1 MDWSKLRQTQY
12 RRQYRVIMRT
22 VGYQGPHAPNTLL
35 DQSTFQPV
43 RLPYQYS
50 QPAGHP
56 ESSSATSH
64 KAYAFHNVQDFNGP
78 VDEPN
83 INCPASSNY
92 LSHSLGTPSCPV
104 TPSIQLQTVEYPK
117 ASNTSLFLLGPHP
130 ESQYDELDIDHPSI
144 TDQWTDHPSISSSP
158 YNGGIAFDDRP
169 PMFSTDW
176 ETRPPL
182 DYSNFSIAGAF
193 DYSKRNKKFNVRA
206 GSNPTSTSTLKDT
219 GFPKCPL
226 ATQTNGCSGFSARE
240 TEQNHKSRSISSVQ
254 TDGGTDSEVN
264 VLIERPLE
272 SATQTDGREQIV
284 QQQQAHNTIQAH
296 KYSSQGR
303 HLPSASLAATSTTR
317 EQKHD
322 KSADEPSSSSL
333 PSASDNEESASIS
346 RLLDHLNEIEK
357 MVILNI
363 QHPLHPRGG
372 QGNLEGSERGTRKQ
386 QNVKKYPYMSILHT
400 TQ

>member
-12 RRQYRVIMRT
+12 RRQYRRHHGPSQALALSLTSQRT

-35 DQSTFQPV
+35 DQSTFQPC
-43 RLPYQYS
+43 PIQYS

-64 KAYAFHNVQDFNGP
+64 KAVVQLLVTLFQ
-78 VDEPN
+78 
-83 INCPASSNY
+83 
-92 LSHSLGTPSCPV
+92 HHSCPI

-117 ASNTSLFLLGPHP
+117 PSNTSPLLLGPHA
-130 ESQYDELDIDHPSI
+130 E
-144 TDQWTDHPSISSSP
+144 
-158 YNGGIAFDDRP
+158 P

-182 DYSNFSIAGAF
+182 DYSNFSIAVF
-193 DYSKRNKKFNVRA
+193 
-206 GSNPTSTSTLKDT
+206 
-219 GFPKCPL
+219 
-226 ATQTNGCSGFSARE
+226 
-240 TEQNHKSRSISSVQ
+240 
-254 TDGGTDSEVN
+254 
-264 VLIERPLE
+264 
-272 SATQTDGREQIV
+272 
-284 QQQQAHNTIQAH
+284 
-296 KYSSQGR
+296 SQGR

-333 PSASDNEESASIS
+333 PSASDNENLHQSV

-363 QHPLHPRGG
+363 QHPST
-372 QGNLEGSERGTRKQ
+372 LEGTR
-386 QNVKKYPYMSILHT
+386 
-400 TQ
+400 